1 MPATDNGRQIVN
13 VLGMYRCGTSLT
25 AHLINLLRGDLGT
38 EDDHLE
44 PRFDN
49 PEGYWEQR
57 PIMELNEAIFDAL
70 GGSWWRPPEMPAGW
84 QRRPE
89 VEALVPRAREI
100 LASRFGE
107 PEGSWGWKDPR
118 TSLTLPFWRQ
128 VVPQAR
134 YVVCLRNPT
143 DVASSLLRRE
153 PSTHTW
159 DSAVALWLRYTAEA
173 LENSRSEE
181 RLLVFYED
189 YFGDTERQL
198 SRLAHFVGRDFEEV
212 GKNVRDEAEAVIQ
225 TDLRHQRA
233 SATETVNDKT
243 VPPEA
248 GAFFLAV
255 RAAHIASMTRPD
267 GDGRLVDKP
276 EPGLLEAA
284 ADLGRRLW
292 QGYAERKTVAALEED
307 RLCAVAAAER
317 ERNESRRTE
326 REYRIALDRALEEL
340 AGTRAHAGDTRA
352 GGGEYLEGE
361 LERKERALVRA
372 QADLANQRSALAR
385 TQAELASI
393 SSSLSWKVTAPLRS
407 GKRMFSRSPR

>member
-1 MPATDNGRQIVN
+1 MPATDNGRHVVN
-13 VLGMYRCGTSLT
+13 VLGSTSLT
-25 AHLINLLRGDLGT
+25 TRLINLLRADPEP
-38 EDDHLE
+38 EDDRLE
-44 PRFDN
+44 PRFN
-49 PEGYWEQR
+49 PREHWEQR
-57 PIMELNEAIFDAL
+57 PIVELNDAIFNAL
-70 GGSWWRPPEMPAGW
+70 GGSSSRPPEMPAGW

-100 LASRFGE
+100 LASQFGE
-107 PEGSWGWKDPR
+107 PEGCWGWKDPR

-128 VVPQAR
+128 VAPQAR
-134 YVVCLRNPT
+134 YVVCLRNPA

-159 DSAVALWLRYTAEA
+159 DSAIALWLRYTAEA
-173 LENSRSEE
+173 LENSLGEE

-198 SRLAHFVGRDFEEV
+198 SRLAHFVGRDLDEV
-212 GKNVRDEAEAVIQ
+212 AKDVRYEAEALIQ
-225 TDLRHQRA
+225 TDLRRHRA
-233 SATETVNDKT
+233 SATETVNSKT

-255 RAAHIASMTRPD
+255 RAAHIASMTLPG
-267 GDGRLVDKP
+267 GDGRLVDKL

-284 ADLGRRLW
+284 ADLGPRLW
-292 QGYAERKTVAALEED
+292 QCHEERKTVAAVEED
-307 RLCAVAAAER
+307 RLWAVAAAEH
-317 ERNESRRTE
+317 ERDESRRTE

-340 AGTRAHAGDTRA
+340 AGTRAHAGRTRA
-352 GGGEYLEGE
+352 GEDEYLEGE

-372 QADLANQRSALAR
+372 QADLSHQRSALAHAR
-385 TQAELASI
+385 ADLASI

-407 GKRMFSRSPR
+407 AKRLFSRSRR